1 MTKTCPDYGD
11 AVCEEPG
18 PGKTAAGEAGTRPKV
33 SIIVPVFNRSF
44 MIRDVISSVRAQS
57 YPNVELII
65 VDDGSSDISPEL
77 EAFILSQSVGAN
89 PVKFLRQAQAGVSRA
104 RNVGIR
110 RAEGDFIGF
119 LDSDDLL
126 LPNAVADLMDSLEG
140 SSEQFSVGR
149 VVETDY
155 ALSGPIVDT
164 DPLEATD
171 ILRRAAWMT
180 HASLYRRDAVL
191 AVGGFDEDLRVGE
204 DSIFQLNMLASHGE
218 GVVCPQY
225 VGVRR
230 RHEFGHLSLSP
241 DLAAQHAR
249 MLESL
254 CASICDNKVVAS
266 SGRASRA
273 MLLFAILYSIRKRS
287 DLQNQPGL
295 LRRYRETSR
304 CVLPDLPAVRWVFD
318 LLASDAGA
326 AGRFA
331 SLGLLSAAR
340 ALRRSLSM
348 AGRRTRQRELTETAL
363 LDEIRDMAA
372 RLERSR
378 QQASG

>member
-1 MTKTCPDYGD
+1 MTNICPDYGGP
-11 AVCEEPG
+11 VCPTRR

-44 MIRDVISSVRAQS
+44 MIRDVMCSVAAQS

-77 EAFILSQSVGAN
+77 EAFIASASVGRN
-89 PVKFLRQAQAGVSRA
+89 PVKFVRIAHAGVSRA

-110 RAEGDFIGF
+110 KAEGEFVGF

-126 LPNAVADLMDSLEG
+126 FPNAISDLIACLE
-140 SSEQFSVGR
+140 SSPEQFSIGR
-149 VVETDY
+149 IVETDY
-155 ALSGPIVDT
+155 ALSGPLIDT

-191 AVGGFDEDLRVGE
+191 AVGGFDETLRVGE
-204 DSIFQLNMLASHGE
+204 DSIFQLHMLASHGE

-241 DLAAQHAR
+241 NLAAHAR

-254 CASICDNKVVAS
+254 CGSICDNKVVAS
-266 SGRASRA
+266 SGRVSRA

-304 CVLPDLPAVRWVFD
+304 RVLPDLPAVRWVFD

-326 AGRFA
+326 PGRFA

-340 ALRRSLSM
+340 ALRRGVSM
-348 AGRRTRQRELTETAL
+348 AGRRTQQRELTETTL
-363 LDEIRDMAA
+363 LDDIGDMAA
-372 RLERSR
+372 RLERAR
-378 QQASG
+378 RQASG